1 MHDNA
6 NLKKNLFKMM
16 CFDCFTNFHFGLR
29 LEVNGWIFLSSVLI
43 GSLRL
48 LLMYEVLIDEKY
60 FEYSMR

>member
-1 MHDNA
+1 
-6 NLKKNLFKMM
+6 MM

-29 LEVNGWIFLSSVLI
+29 LEVNGWIFLTSVLI

-48 LLMYEVLIDEKY
+48 LLMYEILIDEKY